1 MAYSIE
7 QYFNQ
12 DTGRRQ
18 WAVCCDITG
27 VWYFAKR
34 YGKAAAQALANRMN
48 KAQGEPV
55 PQNEPA
61 KIVQLP
67 LFKFE
72 QLSDGAQNTAFEQWQ
87 NDELA
92 AGYDDGG
99 LLRDFLNILDNEHGI
114 KLKNY
119 EYDSRYNFTLNL
131 NDDFTGLTALKRAM
145 RLYDLMTL
153 TPVFYFKKDGKAFKQ
168 YFSHARYGATLEHKS
183 RVLKTRDGNPSGC
196 YLGCDFLSGLKSA
209 IDSKN
214 LNLDFSNYLEA
225 AFDSVFTTC
234 VADWE
239 YHGSEAA
246 FDESEYKRGLFTA
259 EGVQYDDID

>member
-34 YGKAAAQALANRMN
+34 YGKAAAQALACKMN
-48 KAQGEPV
+48 KA
-55 PQNEPA
+55 QNEPA

-99 LLRDFLNILDNEHGI
+99 FLRDLLIILDNEHGI

-131 NDDFTGLTALKRAM
+131 NDDFTGLAALKRAM

-153 TPVFYFKKDGKAFKQ
+153 TPVFYFKKDGKAFKE
-168 YFSHARYGATLEHKS
+168 YFSHARYGATLERKS

-196 YLGCDFLSGLKSA
+196 YLGCNFLSGLKSA
-209 IDSKN
+209 IDLKN
-214 LNLDFSNYLEA
+214 LNLDFSDYLET
-225 AFDSVFTTC
+225 AFDSVFATC

-259 EGVQYDDID
+259 DGMQYDDID